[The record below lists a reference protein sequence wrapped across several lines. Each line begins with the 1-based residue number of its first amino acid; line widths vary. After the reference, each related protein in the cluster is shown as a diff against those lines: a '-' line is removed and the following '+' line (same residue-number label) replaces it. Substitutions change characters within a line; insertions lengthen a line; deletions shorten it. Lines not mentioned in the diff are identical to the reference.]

1 MIIIQYRRS
10 KISEAKFRQVVR
22 LFAMDLTAT
31 DTAELSGL
39 SVRST
44 NTIYQRV
51 RVRMA
56 QACAVQSPFEGELEA
71 DESYFVIPTKFI
83 SSQHP
88 ALI

>member
-1 MIIIQYRRS
+1 MIGKNRYYRRS

-44 NTIYQRV
+44 NTI
-51 RVRMA
+51 
-56 QACAVQSPFEGELEA
+56 
-71 DESYFVIPTKFI
+71 
-83 SSQHP
+83 
-88 ALI
+88 